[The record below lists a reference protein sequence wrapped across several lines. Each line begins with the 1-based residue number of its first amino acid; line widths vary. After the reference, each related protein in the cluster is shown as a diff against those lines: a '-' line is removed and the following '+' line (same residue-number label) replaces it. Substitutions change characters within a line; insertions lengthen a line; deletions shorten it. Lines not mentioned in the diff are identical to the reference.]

1 MNKMSH
7 FVGMLLFL
15 CTTALTAQVDTS
27 MVQSAEF
34 DGELKIRL
42 RDAGK
47 ISSNPV
53 IIEQKSKM
61 EKIKFQFLPTPSVST
76 QDPEKL
82 AAAKINVIDKLPN
95 LQNGYIIAGMGN
107 YVTPVVD
114 AHYSSGRNKK
124 GDWGTRVYHLSSQG
138 GVVPDSNLIQ
148 SNYSETR
155 GQLYGRYFFDHF
167 SIKGA
172 AHYSRHVNQFYG
184 NALDVVT
191 DSMVQV
197 SGNRQLWQSMGGS
210 FDLDKFSRD
219 STELNY
225 NGGLRFNHGTGRYGE
240 REIS

>member
-1 MNKMSH
+1 MNKAKNIVS
-7 FVGMLLFL
+7 MLLLL
-15 CTTALTAQVDTS
+15 CTTTLFAQVDTS

-47 ISSNPV
+47 ISSNPT

-61 EKIKFQFLPTPSVST
+61 EKIKFSFLPTASVST

-95 LQNGYIIAGMGN
+95 LQNGYIVAGMGN
-107 YVTPVVD
+107 YLTPIVD

-124 GDWGTRVYHLSSQG
+124 GDWGTHIYHLSSQG
-138 GVVPDSNLIQ
+138 GVVPDSNLVK

-167 SIKGA
+167 SIKGSA
-172 AHYSRHVNQFYG
+172 NYSRNLNQFYG
-184 NALDVVT
+184 NAFSELT
-191 DSMVQV
+191 DSLVQAL
-197 SGNRQLWQSMGGS
+197 GAGQL
-210 FDLDKFSRD
+210 
-219 STELNY
+219 
-225 NGGLRFNHGTGRYGE
+225 
-240 REIS
+240 